1 MAIGFTTLLLPGTH
15 CVSNHGSLVCSQN
28 STGSSAKHGC
38 CTANMLCLKMMHY
51 FTPKMWQIYLGKWWT
66 AAGLQGISVFPR
78 KFSNKP
84 TPTTQHKTKDLVA
97 NSGVIQVGT
106 GLGQQVATALPQMH
120 ASCSSF
126 EKSRARKVGK
136 WPEKRKKHVQTLRN
150 IHEKP
155 KYFHHSIKRNP
166 YIINVCIIYHYIY
179 IYTFFPHCEQSVD
192 ASNTKKPPWTKASA
206 KSAASQVTERIRIG
220 WFTKRFAY
228 GTIFSLYTIQ
238 ICTIFLKF
246 QCMGNPEFGR
256 IRHAFGWLISRLL
269 LTF

>member
-179 IYTFFPHCEQSVD
+179 IYTRFFHIVNNRLTPPTQRNLLGPKHLPNQRPLRWQNGFGLVDSPSDSHMARFFLYILYKSV
-192 ASNTKKPPWTKASA
+192 
-206 KSAASQVTERIRIG
+206 QY
-220 WFTKRFAY
+220 F
-228 GTIFSLYTIQ
+228 
-238 ICTIFLKF
+238 
-246 QCMGNPEFGR
+246 
-256 IRHAFGWLISRLL
+256 
-269 LTF
+269 